1 MSDPYVYP
9 GTDVLINKA
18 GIRDREKLE
27 QFERL
32 VTAQRMLQPRPPTP
46 ITYDGY
52 KDIHRHVFQ
61 DVYDWAGQP
70 RTVDISK
77 GNSYFGRT
85 QYVDAEM
92 TKQFALIQAENR
104 VQLQRREHFVERAAE
119 HVGELNAIHPF
130 REGNGRTVRRLRV
143 SKSRTIESWRRL
155 LITRLRDRS
164 AWLNGNA
171 GVSANVDGVAN
182 LYLFRLE
189 QKSREVF
196 QRPPFLSENRRI
208 SQGRQP
214 L

>member
-32 VTAQRMLQPRPPTP
+32 VTAHRMLQPRPPTP
-46 ITYDGY
+46 LTYDGY
-52 KDIHRHVFQ
+52 KAIHQHVFQ
-61 DVYDWAGQP
+61 DVYDWAGQL

-92 TKQFALIQAENR
+92 TKRFALIQAENR

-130 REGNGRTVRRLRV
+130 REGNGRTVRLFLKEWVRQSGHRLSIERIDREGWNRASV
-143 SKSRTIESWRRL
+143 ESFQKQDYRELGQIIDHTITGPVRMAE
-155 LITRLRDRS
+155 
-164 AWLNGNA
+164 
-171 GVSANVDGVAN
+171 
-182 LYLFRLE
+182 
-189 QKSREVF
+189 RE
-196 QRPPFLSENRRI
+196 R
-208 SQGRQP
+208 GRERGRGR
-214 L
+214 